1 MTTIDSLITAWT
13 SRRDKLVKRL
23 QELDGA
29 DPGSDITL
37 GTELR
42 VVRKVL
48 TDLRRVVRHHAASDV
63 RADAA
68 LASDARTSGP

>member
-48 TDLRRVVRHHAASDV
+48 ADLRQAARHAKAG
-63 RADAA
+63 A
-68 LASDARTSGP
+68 T